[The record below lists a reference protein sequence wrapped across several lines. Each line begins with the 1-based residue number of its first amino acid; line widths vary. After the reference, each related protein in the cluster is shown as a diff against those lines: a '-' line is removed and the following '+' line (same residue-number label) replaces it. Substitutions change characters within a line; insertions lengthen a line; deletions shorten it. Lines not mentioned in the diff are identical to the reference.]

1 MNEDNTFMSFM
12 RKVRTG
18 DAVAAEELVRRYQ
31 SVIKSAVKRRLGSQ
45 PLRQR
50 FDESDVCQ
58 SVLNSFFARYAA
70 GQYDLDD
77 PKQLAAL
84 LVAMAQNKFRQQ
96 ARFQFRERRD
106 VRVGVAEEDG
116 RPMQLQGREA
126 DPERQA
132 AAKELLQKLLSRL
145 TDEERRLAELRSTG
159 MSWDEIAT
167 EMGGNA
173 QARRKQLS
181 RAIER
186 VSPGLGIDSLKKKSR
201 SNE

>member
-1 MNEDNTFMSFM
+1 MSEDNTFMSFM
-12 RKVRTG
+12 RKVRNG
-18 DAVAAEELVRRYQ
+18 NSAAAEELVRRYQ

-58 SVLNSFFARYAA
+58 SVLHSFFARYAA

-106 VRVGVAEEDG
+106 VRVGVAEDDG

-132 AAKELLQKLLSRL
+132 AAKELLQKLLGRL
-145 TDEERRLAELRSTG
+145 TEEERKLAELRAAG
-159 MSWDEIAT
+159 KSWDEVAS

-186 VSPGLGIDSLKKKSR
+186 VSPGLGIDGLKKR
-201 SNE
+201 SPRDE

>member
-1 MNEDNTFMSFM
+1 MKLAARKFFGKNESPSPAGRQPVKHRREARPMNEDNTFMSFM

-18 DAVAAEELVRRYQ
+18 DAIAAEELVRRYQ
-31 SVIKSAVKRRLGSQ
+31 SVIKSAVKRRLGTQ
-45 PLRQR
+45 TLRQR

-106 VRVGVAEEDG
+106 VRVG
-116 RPMQLQGREA
+116 
-126 DPERQA
+126 
-132 AAKELLQKLLSRL
+132 
-145 TDEERRLAELRSTG
+145 
-159 MSWDEIAT
+159 
-167 EMGGNA
+167 
-173 QARRKQLS
+173 
-181 RAIER
+181 
-186 VSPGLGIDSLKKKSR
+186 
-201 SNE
+201 

>member
-1 MNEDNTFMSFM
+1 MSDENTFMSFM

-18 DAVAAEELVRRYQ
+18 DAVAAEELVRKYQ

-45 PLRQR
+45 TLRQR

-58 SVLNSFFARYAA
+58 SVLHSFFARYAA

-106 VRVGVAEEDG
+106 VRVGVAEDDG

-132 AAKELLQKLLSRL
+132 AAKELLQKLLGRL
-145 TDEERRLAELRSTG
+145 NDEERRLAELRASG
-159 MSWDEIAT
+159 KSWDEVAE

-186 VSPGLGIDSLKKKSR
+186 VSPGLGIDGLKKR
-201 SNE
+201 SSNNE